1 MRVAIPIATERL
13 RPDRGTA
20 FRTSFRDH
28 ASPSSEKSG
37 GRFRATTYDPCL
49 SSSSST
55 ISMSSTFSVRLKI
68 VAAMSLKG
76 VWRASKLEGTI
87 EQRSSAQLRC
97 VSSGTDE
104 SFTATLY
111 PA

>member
-1 MRVAIPIATERL
+1 
-13 RPDRGTA
+13 
-20 FRTSFRDH
+20 
-28 ASPSSEKSG
+28 
-37 GRFRATTYDPCL
+37 
-49 SSSSST
+49 
-55 ISMSSTFSVRLKI
+55 MSSTFSVRLKI
-68 VAAMSLKG
+68 VAAKSLNG

-87 EQRSSAQLRC
+87 DQRSSAQLGC

>member
-1 MRVAIPIATERL
+1 MIAAFLGVLDPQDEVVVFE
-13 RPDRGTA
+13 PFYENKGTCTLQDQS
-20 FRTSFRDH
+20 RS
-28 ASPSSEKSG
+28 
-37 GRFRATTYDPCL
+37 L

-68 VAAMSLKG
+68 VAAKSLKG

-87 EQRSSAQLRC
+87 EQRSSAQLGC